1 MMITCWLYISTAT
14 LSIMD
19 SLKQGLKNVW
29 QRFLSEKIF
38 ASVMIMLGSLFI
50 ARGIYRFRV
59 RPEPFGLPSF
69 LGCVAGAFGA
79 FFLLLITDYLFHHA
93 RLVFIPWSIGFIY
106 FAIIEPHLAV
116 GMGVALWCMLAS
128 QLRE

>member
-1 MMITCWLYISTAT
+1 MG
-14 LSIMD
+14 

-29 QRFLSEKIF
+29 QRLLSEKIF
-38 ASVMIMLGSLFI
+38 ASVMITLGSVFI

-59 RPEPFGLPSF
+59 RPEPFGLASVM
-69 LGCVAGAFGA
+69 GCIAGGFGA

-93 RLVFIPWSIGFIY
+93 RLVFIPWFIGLIY

-116 GMGVALWCMLAS
+116 GMGLALWCMLAS
-128 QLRE
+128 QLGD